1 MLDKII
7 EFKKEFGLHGVAMI
21 SALVAFAIGW
31 YIKELLIYLQK
42 IM

>member
-1 MLDKII
+1 MIDKLI
-7 EFKKEFGLHGVAMI
+7 ELKKEFGLYGMAMV

-42 IM
+42 TM

>member
-1 MLDKII
+1 MIDKLI
-7 EFKKEFGLHGVAMI
+7 ELRKEVGLHGIAMI

-42 IM
+42 TM

>member
-1 MLDKII
+1 MIDKLI
-7 EFKKEFGLHGVAMI
+7 ELKKEFGIYGLAMI
-21 SALVAFAIGW
+21 SSFVAFAIGF